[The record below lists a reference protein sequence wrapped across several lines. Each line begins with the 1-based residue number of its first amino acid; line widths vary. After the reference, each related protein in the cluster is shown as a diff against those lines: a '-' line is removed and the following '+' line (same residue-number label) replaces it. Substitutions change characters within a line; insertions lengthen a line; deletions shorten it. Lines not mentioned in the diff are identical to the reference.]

1 MTMTTA
7 YNFKITDKNDAN
19 AHSFNVTRWD
29 FNENRGL
36 KYYPFVSRL
45 TQPTITTGT
54 IFDFGRKVEGFVI
67 YGVIKG
73 GYDEVVAIRTLINEK
88 WWELRPAKLYI
99 TDASSHSGQVADFKA
114 YCDAGQ
120 GADTNIKF
128 TLTFTV
134 GMENPEIGRAHV

>member
-29 FNENRGL
+29 FNLNRQL
-36 KYYPFVSRL
+36 KYFPWVSTP
-45 TQPTITTGT
+45 TQASLTTGI

-67 YGVIKG
+67 YGVING
-73 GYDEVVAIRTLINEK
+73 GYDEVMAIRTLINEK
-88 WWELRPAKLYI
+88 WWENRPAKLYI
-99 TDASSHSGQVADFKA
+99 TNASSHSGQVADFKA

-120 GADTNIKF
+120 GGDTNIKF

-134 GMENPEIGRAHV
+134 GEEKDSGWPWG